1 MSFLLKDP
9 LATVDYAVD
18 WRADYLDE
26 TDNLA
31 GSQWTVEPDEPG
43 GASVTAE
50 RFTLSETQV
59 TVGGGLPGR
68 RYRLVNIVQTASGR
82 TDRRSITIRV
92 EAR

>member
-18 WRADYLDE
+18 WRADYLDDN
-26 TDNLA
+26 DNLA
-31 GSQWTVEPDEPG
+31 SSHWSVEPNEPG
-43 GASVTAE
+43 GAAVLSE
-50 RFTLSETQV
+50 RFTLSETEV
-59 TVGGGLPGR
+59 TIDGGIAGH

-82 TDRRSITIRV
+82 TDRRSIAIRV